1 MKKEK
6 TKTKEKNTNDNK
18 NDIVKNEEMPI
29 IDEKIMER
37 EMIKKHIPK
46 EVSQEIL
53 KKIFKNL
60 IIAIVVMIYFIS
72 VNILYAKLD
81 VEKMEII
88 TQAFSGVFILSGL
101 IVLEIA
107 YKKDSGTFTIT
118 AIELLVLSMH
128 ALFINHVI
136 TIYDFDF
143 RMYLLTSSYIFA
155 IYYVLKSIII
165 YTRAK
170 MKYLKSLSDV
180 QEIIKDEPI
189 IKEAKKRKDKLS
201 NTVEKAKVK
210 DDLFERVEKM
220 KIKQERKK
228 NTDTKKKDV
237 KKSNTTKKKE
247 EVEQSEEN
255 QMKPKTKSKR
265 GRKKKV
271 ETETKK

>member
-6 TKTKEKNTNDNK
+6 TKQKNENTLEENSVDNK
-18 NDIVKNEEMPI
+18 NNIMEDEEKLN
-29 IDEKIMER
+29 IDEKILER
-37 EMIKKHIPK
+37 EMIKKRIPK

-72 VNILYAKLD
+72 INILYTKLD
-81 VEKMEII
+81 LEKMERI
-88 TQAFSGVFILSGL
+88 TQLFSGVFILSGL

-107 YKKDSGTFTIT
+107 YKKDSETFTLT
-118 AIELLVLSMH
+118 SIELLVLSMH

-143 RMYLLTSSYIFA
+143 RVYLLTSSYIFA
-155 IYYVLKSIII
+155 IYYVLKSIVI
-165 YTRAK
+165 YTKAR

-180 QEIIKDEPI
+180 SEIVKDEPI
-189 IKEAKKRKDKLS
+189 IKEAKKRKNK
-201 NTVEKAKVK
+201 EE
-210 DDLFERVEKM
+210 LFDRVEKM

-228 NTDTKKKDV
+228 NTETKKKDV

-255 QMKPKTKSKR
+255 QMKPKPKSKR